1 MRRKKRESFTL
12 IEMLTVIAI
21 IGILAALLLPAI
33 SRVREAAKRTKCINN
48 LRQIGQALTLYANTY
63 TSFAIPIWVESDD
76 IGPKEWGAVATNMLW
91 DASENY
97 EGDDPEHPGYPGPV
111 DPEHPKPGQGLALL
125 DTYLQGTRSIFYCPE
140 EKILDTITLNALTE
154 QKENLTRGE
163 KRIIKIMNEYGGDE
177 ADVFSSY
184 IYRGRD
190 AGGYWFLEDVSKRAL
205 VMDYNIYNK
214 CINHKAEVVNVLYG
228 DGSVLRILNTS
239 GDLTMSDASEEQKD
253 EVFAVADEQ
262 YK

>member
-1 MRRKKRESFTL
+1 MCRKKRESFTL
-12 IEMLTVIAI
+12 IEMLVVIAI

-33 SRVREAAKRTKCINN
+33 SKVREAARRTKCINN

-91 DASENY
+91 DASEI
-97 EGDDPEHPGYPGPV
+97 DAPV
-111 DPEHPKPGQGLALL
+111 DPEHPNPVQGLALL
-125 DTYLQGTRSIFYCPE
+125 DTYLQGARSIFYCPE
-140 EKILDTITLNALTE
+140 ERILDTAILT
-154 QKENLTRGE
+154 QENLKRGE
-163 KRIIKIMNEYGGDE
+163 KRIINIMNEYGGNK

-190 AGGYWFLEDVSKRAL
+190 AGEYWFLEDVSKRAL

-214 CINHKAEVVNVLYG
+214 CTNHRAEVVNVLYG
-228 DGSVLRILNTS
+228 DGSVSKIPNNPIDPAHPGEL
-239 GDLTMSDASEEQKD
+239 DLTMKDDTEEEKD
-253 EVFAVADEQ
+253 RAFAAADKH